1 MEPYNPNPTTKMRL
15 FTENLQ
21 GQTAVL
27 RAPLSADTSPT
38 PPLLPP
44 RTSHPQLESS
54 AEILTRKAGCAT
66 APSSFGF
73 TWGKQSPT
81 AHRVV
86 GLQDDP
92 VPAAAPSAA
101 LTELL

>member
-27 RAPLSADTSPT
+27 RAPLQRRHVANAT
-38 PPLLPP
+38 PAAP

-81 AHRVV
+81 VHRVV